1 MPNIAKILKEEIQR
15 LARHEIKVA
24 MMRLQKDNSALKKTV
39 TDLKKRLAAMESE
52 KKHMAKS
59 QPGSNSDISND
70 EIKSARIT
78 AKMIRAIR
86 SRLGLS
92 QGAFS
97 KLAGV
102 SSQAVYQWER
112 ANGRL
117 RFRGDG
123 KARIIA
129 IRNMGKREVKQR
141 MAELQIS

>member
-1 MPNIAKILKEEIQR
+1 MPNIAKMLKEEIQR

-24 MMRLQKDNSALKKTV
+24 ITRLQKDNATLKRTV
-39 TDLKKRLAAMESE
+39 AELKKRLAGMESVN
-52 KKHMAKS
+52 KRIANA
-59 QPGSNSDISND
+59 QPESNSDITND
-70 EIKSARIT
+70 ELKSARIT

-92 QGAFS
+92 QGAFA

-102 SSQAVYQWER
+102 STQAVYQWER
-112 ANGRL
+112 ATGRL

-129 IRNMGKREVKQR
+129 LRKMGKREVKQR
-141 MAELQIS
+141 IAELQMQ